1 MFSHRFNDGIDKFL
15 VVGCQKYLSNKG
27 HRRVNVVAHNSS
39 SHLSSFFSSF
49 YALIHSFGC
58 YLRPPYQLATRK
70 FFREQKINVQI
81 KGVW

>member
-39 SHLSSFFSSF
+39 SF
-49 YALIHSFGC
+49 YALVHSFGC

-70 FFREQKINVQI
+70 FFREQKTNVPI